1 MSATKSLVRGCRS
14 LGQTCGIFSSTTS
27 LPELYGRKKKAKTT
41 STMSRI
47 AYVVRSILGVFG
59 CLYQYWLAS
68 VDATFSCLVACV
80 IFSAWPNACK
90 KGPSA
95 RLSRN
100 ARFEL
105 RNSARPGAVH
115 RAAPAHAS
123 PASARA
129 SWSTGSPPL
138 PDSTPHSTPPSPCSP
153 STVVA
158 ATLPCCR
165 RPTRPSSLPPARSS
179 SSSPVQSSS
188 PPSRKTAKSSPSR
201 VVERWG
207 RRSSDGGR

>member
-105 RNSARPGAVH
+105 RNSARPGACTALHPRMH
-115 RAAPAHAS
+115 RLHPRVQAGRRGHHPC
-123 PASARA
+123 PI
-129 SWSTGSPPL
+129 PL
-138 PDSTPHSTPPSPCSP
+138 LILLLHRL
-153 STVVA
+153 A
-158 ATLPCCR
+158 LLPQ
-165 RPTRPSSLPPARSS
+165 SLPPH
-179 SSSPVQSSS
+179 SPAAVA
-188 PPSRKTAKSSPSR
+188 PH
-201 VVERWG
+201 G
-207 RRSSDGGR
+207 RRRCHPHGRRPRHPYSRRRRHPAKLPRARLRG